1 MPPLIDM
8 LLPQF
13 DRELETTRRLL
24 DVVPAADLAW
34 GPGGKARTAAELMTH
49 LVEIPA
55 WTCGIM
61 DEDGWDLADL
71 PDPAAVTSVA
81 AGLER
86 FDAGAA
92 AGRRA
97 LAGRPDGDLIADWA
111 LRRGGQALFSLPR
124 IAMVQVLVL
133 NHLVHH
139 RGQLSVYLRMRD
151 VRVPPIYG
159 PTADDREPAAKP
171 RR

>member
-71 PDPAAVTSVA
+71 PDPRRRYVGRS
-81 AGLER
+81 G
-86 FDAGAA
+86 AGAVRRRRR
-92 AGRRA
+92 RRA
-97 LAGRPDGDLIADWA
+97 PRPSPGA
-111 LRRGGQALFSLPR
+111 R
-124 IAMVQVLVL
+124 
-133 NHLVHH
+133 
-139 RGQLSVYLRMRD
+139 
-151 VRVPPIYG
+151 
-159 PTADDREPAAKP
+159 TAI
-171 RR
+171 